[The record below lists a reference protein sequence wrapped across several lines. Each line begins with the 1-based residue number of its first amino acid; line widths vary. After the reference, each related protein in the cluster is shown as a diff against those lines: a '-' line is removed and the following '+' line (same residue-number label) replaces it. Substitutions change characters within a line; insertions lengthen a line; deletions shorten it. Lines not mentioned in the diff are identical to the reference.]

1 MDCGLAYIERSI
13 YMPRRNLG
21 AGDLTVATPAETN
34 TGKGIRVRV
43 MIPLRESDA
52 SGVDV
57 DQVEYVSISNE
68 LGDNFIRIKRGE
80 WVDVTP
86 ETFMLLKQRY
96 PNI

>member
-1 MDCGLAYIERSI
+1 
-13 YMPRRNLG
+13 MPKTNLG
-21 AGDLTVATPAETN
+21 SGDLTVTTTAESKED
-34 TGKGIRVRV
+34 KGVRVRI

-57 DQVEYVSISNE
+57 DQVEYLSISNE
-68 LGDNFIRIKRGE
+68 QGDNFIRIKRGE

>member
-1 MDCGLAYIERSI
+1 
-13 YMPRRNLG
+13 MPKTNLG
-21 AGDLTVATPAETN
+21 SGDLTVATPAKTAED
-34 TGKGIRVRV
+34 KGIRVRV
-43 MIPLRESDA
+43 MIPARESDA
-52 SGVDV
+52 SGVEV

>member
-1 MDCGLAYIERSI
+1 MART
-13 YMPRRNLG
+13 NLG
-21 AGDLTVATPAETN
+21 SGDLTVAAPAAEKN
-34 TGKGIRVRV
+34 DKGIRVRV

-68 LGDNFIRIKRGE
+68 RGDNFIRIKRGE

>member
-1 MDCGLAYIERSI
+1 MART
-13 YMPRRNLG
+13 NLG
-21 AGDLTVATPAETN
+21 SGDLTVATPIEEKN
-34 TGKGIRVRV
+34 DKGIRVRV

-52 SGVDV
+52 SGVAV

-68 LGDNFIRIKRGE
+68 KGDNFIRIKRGE

>member
-1 MDCGLAYIERSI
+1 
-13 YMPRRNLG
+13 MPKTNLG
-21 AGDLTVATPAETN
+21 SGDLTVATPIKTTED
-34 TGKGIRVRV
+34 KGIRVRV
-43 MIPLRESDA
+43 MIPARESDA
-52 SGVDV
+52 SGVEV

-68 LGDNFIRIKRGE
+68 MGDNFIRIKRGE

>member
-1 MDCGLAYIERSI
+1 
-13 YMPRRNLG
+13 MPKTNLG
-21 AGDLTVATPAETN
+21 SCDLTVATKAEEATE
-34 TGKGIRVRV
+34 KGIRVRV

-68 LGDNFIRIKRGE
+68 QGDNFIRIKRGE

-86 ETFMLLKQRY
+86 ETFILLKQRY

>member
-1 MDCGLAYIERSI
+1 
-13 YMPRRNLG
+13 MPKTNLG
-21 AGDLTVATPAETN
+21 SGDLTVTTPVKTTED
-34 TGKGIRVRV
+34 KGIRVRV
-43 MIPLRESDA
+43 MIPARESDA
-52 SGVDV
+52 SGVEV

>member
-1 MDCGLAYIERSI
+1 
-13 YMPRRNLG
+13 MPKTNLG
-21 AGDLTVATPAETN
+21 SGDLTVTTTAESN
-34 TGKGIRVRV
+34 EDKGVRVRI

-57 DQVEYVSISNE
+57 DQVEYLSISNE
-68 LGDNFIRIKRGE
+68 QGDNFIRIKRGE